1 MVRKAFTLIEL
12 VVSIVVVGIAFMTIP
27 LFLSD
32 SKSND
37 EFALEQ
43 ESILAAKTKV
53 QNITSYRWDEN
64 SYDPVT
70 GKVYILDT
78 YNGDSELQRQ
88 SSNPCGGGFFFSFF
102 CYFWNWFFSA
112 FPNGGLTGQI
122 AVDGRREMFATP
134 TYPDISEINYTNP
147 NDVDDFNG
155 QVLNSLFDQE
165 STGLD
170 YLNSHF
176 SMGVRAGF
184 VDDSANYQGSKSVT
198 YNFPSVFKS
207 SGDSNIKMIEVNVT
221 GVNTPF
227 VLRYYSCNIGESEIK
242 HKAFF

>member
-78 YNGDSELQRQ
+78 YNGDSELQRY
-88 SSNPCGGGFFFSFF
+88 FSI
-102 CYFWNWFFSA
+102 SGS
-112 FPNGGLTGQI
+112 FPNGGLVGQI
-122 AVDGRREMFATP
+122 AVDGRRVMFDTP
-134 TYPDISEINYTNP
+134 TYPDIFEINYTNP

-155 QVLNSLFDQE
+155 QILTSLLDMEDSNF
-165 STGLD
+165 D
-170 YLNSHF
+170 YLNSRF
-176 SMGVRAGF
+176 SMGVRVGF
-184 VDDSANYQGSKSVT
+184 VDDSANYQGSKSLT

-227 VLRYYSCNIGESEIK
+227 VLRYYSYNIGEAQIK
-242 HKAFF
+242 YKVFF

>member
-70 GKVYILDT
+70 GKIYILDT
-78 YNGDSELQRQ
+78 YNGDSELRRY
-88 SSNPCGGGFFFSFF
+88 FSISGSFL
-102 CYFWNWFFSA
+102 
-112 FPNGGLTGQI
+112 NGGLVGQI
-122 AVDGRREMFATP
+122 AVDGRRVMFDTP
-134 TYPDISEINYTNP
+134 TYPDIFEINYTNP

-155 QVLNSLFDQE
+155 QILTSLLDMEDSNF
-165 STGLD
+165 D
-170 YLNSHF
+170 YLNSRF
-176 SMGVRAGF
+176 SMGVRVGF
-184 VDDSANYQGSKSVT
+184 VDDSANYQGSKSLT